1 MGTDRYGLSRP
12 SVDRAGAVRSGILV
26 AVSACLLGEP
36 VRYDGTDQRDPYVCG
51 ELACAFRLVPICPEI
66 ELGLGVPRRPIRL
79 VRTDEGVRVRDAEDP
94 DNPELDLTEQ
104 FRELAEELAPLL
116 ARLSGY
122 VFKSRSPSC
131 GVRDVRL
138 YGRGGGS
145 RPVAT
150 GEFARLVMAMYPRLP
165 VVDERQLADPEQRL
179 RFLRRV
185 IALGGAGKGR

>member
-26 AVSACLLGEP
+26 GVSACLLGEP
-36 VRYDGTDQRDPYVCG
+36 VRYDGTDQRDPYACG
-51 ELACAFRLVPICPEI
+51 ELARAFRLVPICPEI
-66 ELGLGVPRRPIRL
+66 ALGLGVPRRPIRL

-131 GVRDVRL
+131 GLRDVRL
-138 YGRGGGS
+138 YGRGGS

-150 GEFARLVMAMYPRLP
+150 GEIARLVMALYPRLP
-165 VVDERQLADPEQRL
+165 VVDERQLAHPEQRL

-185 IALGGAGKGR
+185 IALGGNRKGR

>member
-1 MGTDRYGLSRP
+1 VGHSRIY
-12 SVDRAGAVRSGILV
+12 VG
-26 AVSACLLGEP
+26 VSACLLGEP
-36 VRYDGTDQRDPYVCG
+36 VRYDGTDQRDAYVCG
-51 ELACAFRLVPICPEI
+51 ELARQFRLVPICPEV

-79 VRTDEGVRVRDAEDP
+79 VRTGRGVRVRDAQDP

-131 GVRDVRL
+131 GVRDVKL
-138 YGRGGGS
+138 YGRGGAS

-150 GEFARLVMAMYPRLP
+150 GEFARLVMVLYPRLP

-179 RFLRRV
+179 RFLQR
-185 IALGGAGKGR
+185 ITAHAGSGRDH

>member
-1 MGTDRYGLSRP
+1 MGTDRHGLSRP
-12 SVDRAGAVRSGILV
+12 SVDRAGAVRSRILV
-26 AVSACLLGEP
+26 GVSACLLGEP

-51 ELACAFRLVPICPEI
+51 ELARTFRLVPICPEM

-79 VRTDEGVRVRDAEDP
+79 VRTDEGMRVRDAEDP

-131 GVRDVRL
+131 GLRDVRL

-150 GEFARLVMAMYPRLP
+150 GEFARLVMALYPRLP

-185 IALGGAGKGR
+185 IALGGARKGR

>member
-1 MGTDRYGLSRP
+1 MGTGSTRLLRSRWT
-12 SVDRAGAVRSGILV
+12 RAGEMHSRILLG
-26 AVSACLLGEP
+26 VSACLLGEP

-51 ELACAFRLVPICPEI
+51 ALARPFRLVPICPEM

-94 DNPELDLTEQ
+94 DNPERDLTEQ
-104 FRELAEELAPLL
+104 FRMLADELAPLL

-138 YGRGGGS
+138 YERGGGS

-150 GEFARLVMAMYPRLP
+150 GEFARLVMALYPRLP
-165 VVDERQLADPEQRL
+165 VVDERQLADPEQRF

-185 IALGGAGKGR
+185 IALGGSGRDY

>member
-1 MGTDRYGLSRP
+1 
-12 SVDRAGAVRSGILV
+12 VARSPILV
-26 AVSACLLGEP
+26 GVSACLLGEP
-36 VRYDGTDQRDPYVCG
+36 VRYDGRDQRDPNVCG
-51 ELACAFRLVPICPEI
+51 ALARAFRLVPICPEM

-79 VRTDEGVRVRDAEDP
+79 VRTEAGVRVRDAEDP
-94 DNPELDLTEQ
+94 DNPALDLTEQ

-138 YGRGGGS
+138 YGRGGAS

-150 GEFARLVMAMYPRLP
+150 GEFARLVMVLYPRLP

-179 RFLRRV
+179 HFLRRV
-185 IALGGAGKGR
+185 IALGGTRKGP

>member
-1 MGTDRYGLSRP
+1 MHSP
-12 SVDRAGAVRSGILV
+12 ILV
-26 AVSACLLGEP
+26 GVSACLLGAP
-36 VRYDGTDQRDPYVCG
+36 VRYDGTDKRDPYVCG
-51 ELACAFRLVPICPEI
+51 ALARAFRLVPICPEM

-94 DNPELDLTEQ
+94 DNPERDLTEQ
-104 FRELAEELAPLL
+104 FRMLADELAPLL

-138 YGRGGGS
+138 YERGGGS

-150 GEFARLVMAMYPRLP
+150 GEFARLVMALYPRLP
-165 VVDERQLADPEQRL
+165 VVDERQLADPEQRF

-185 IALGGAGKGR
+185 IALGGSGRDH